1 MAIPSLEL
9 HSKSQSDIY
18 PLLMEQPGNQID
30 TEHVI
35 DITRSGDAS
44 SSNSSNDGPSTSL
57 DQLQHDDRP
66 ASSARV
72 PISQPS
78 FSSSNVSNSR
88 NSFRRRADARR
99 RRSPLN
105 SGLWI
110 SIELA
115 LTVSQIIASI
125 VVLSL
130 SRHEHPHAP
139 LFTWIVG
146 YASGCVAT
154 LPILY
159 WRFRH
164 RNQGHEQESAQS
176 RQVSFHSNLPGVPT
190 FSLSVTGTSEDEDRQ
205 PSVPATRNSQS
216 VRRLSA
222 RYEFVVLL
230 LLLSRL
236 RLCYHFAAIAML
248 SFFNQ
253 EYFYYSLLNYLFCSE
268 SPCCF
273 KKLVLVNQFASQQL
287 KLLIDHRCSYS
298 TLIGNNRSMVNLMI

>member
-1 MAIPSLEL
+1 MAVPSLEL
-9 HSKSQSDIY
+9 HSKSFSDIY

-30 TEHVI
+30 SEHVI
-35 DITRSGDAS
+35 DMARTGDAS
-44 SSNSSNDGPSTSL
+44 SSNPSNDRPSTGL
-57 DQLQHDDRP
+57 ELLQHEDRP
-66 ASSARV
+66 SSSARV

-88 NSFRRRADARR
+88 NSFIRRADARR

-130 SRHEHPHAP
+130 SQHEHPHAP

-154 LPILY
+154 LPVLF
-159 WRFRH
+159 WRYRH
-164 RNQGHEQESAQS
+164 RNQSPEQDSAQS
-176 RQVSFHSNLPGVPT
+176 RQVSFHSNLPGGPT
-190 FSLSVTGTSEDEDRQ
+190 FSLSVSGTSEEEDRR
-205 PSVPATRNSQS
+205 PSTPATRNSPS

-222 RYEFVVLL
+222 RYEFVLL
-230 LLLSRL
+230 MLFLSRL
-236 RLCYHFAAIAML
+236 CLCYHFAAIVL
-248 SFFNQ
+248 F
-253 EYFYYSLLNYLFCSE
+253 SLN
-268 SPCCF
+268 
-273 KKLVLVNQFASQQL
+273 
-287 KLLIDHRCSYS
+287 
-298 TLIGNNRSMVNLMI
+298 

>member
-9 HSKSQSDIY
+9 HSKSESDIY
-18 PLLMEQPGNQID
+18 PLSMEHPGNQ
-30 TEHVI
+30 TGSELVI
-35 DITRSGDAS
+35 NITRSVDAS

-57 DQLQHDDRP
+57 DLLQHEDRP
-66 ASSARV
+66 SSSVRV

-78 FSSSNVSNSR
+78 FSSSNVSNTR
-88 NSFRRRADARR
+88 NSFIRRADARR

-110 SIELA
+110 SIELF

-159 WRFRH
+159 WRYHH
-164 RNQGHEQESAQS
+164 RNQAPEQDSSQS
-176 RQVSFHSNLPGVPT
+176 RQVSFHSNLPGGPT
-190 FSLSVTGTSEDEDRQ
+190 FSLSVTGTAEEEDRRSSVQ
-205 PSVPATRNSQS
+205 PMRNSPT

-222 RYEFVVLL
+222 RYEFVLL
-230 LLLSRL
+230 MLLLSRL
-236 RLCYHFAAIAML
+236 CLCYHFV
-248 SFFNQ
+248 
-253 EYFYYSLLNYLFCSE
+253 LL
-268 SPCCF
+268 PCF
-273 KKLVLVNQFASQQL
+273 
-287 KLLIDHRCSYS
+287 LLE
-298 TLIGNNRSMVNLMI
+298 